1 MNAAP
6 MRWRCRRA
14 IVFSLLIAA
23 PWPIFALAADWGIE
37 QLMQSLARV
46 ASGRATFVETK
57 YMAMLEGPLES
68 SGELVYRAPDH
79 LEKRT
84 LKPRPETMVIDGD
97 TLAIERGRQKLT
109 VQLQEY
115 PELAGFLDS
124 IRGTLAGDRQALERA
139 FKLKLEGSAERWQ
152 LSLWPRDAKMATT
165 IHLIRIAGSRDNL
178 RSVEI
183 IQTDGDRSM
192 MAVTRVAAR

>member
-1 MNAAP
+1 MNPAP
-6 MRWRCRRA
+6 IRRMPRRA
-14 IVFSLLIAA
+14 
-23 PWPIFALAADWGIE
+23 FALALLTAVLWPACSMAADWDVG
-37 QLMQSLARV
+37 QLMQSLAKV

-57 YMAMLEGPLES
+57 YLAMLDRPLQS

-84 LKPRPETMVIDGD
+84 LKPRPETLVIDGD
-97 TLAIERGRQKLT
+97 TLAIERGSRKLS

-124 IRGTLAGDRQALERA
+124 IRGTLAGDRKALERT

-152 LSLWPRDAKMATT
+152 LSLSPLDAKMATT
-165 IHLIRIAGSRDNL
+165 IHLIRIAGSRDNV
-178 RSVEI
+178 RSIEI
-183 IQTDGDRSM
+183 IQTDGDRSVM
-192 MAVTRVAAR
+192 TVTRAAAQ